1 MKISARAAV
10 DKFTDFKP
18 FGRFTIRDDNKLV
31 GVGMVIELTKSYFQK

>member
-1 MKISARAAV
+1 MKVPKYSTV

-31 GVGMVIELTKSYFQK
+31 GAGVVSDFQEITFKE